1 MKKFDDNEFPYNFD
15 SITQRVAL
23 NGAPHWVL
31 RREEYNTEVN
41 SKSLKVALV
50 YFDPAKDTTKNG
62 GFGPRFKRGLRTNSA

>member
-1 MKKFDDNEFPYNFD
+1 M
-15 SITQRVAL
+15 

-50 YFDPAKDTTKNG
+50 YFDPAKEHFFELPLPYMLDKYSEFELRVLEFKLGVLG
-62 GFGPRFKRGLRTNSA
+62 GCLSIIR